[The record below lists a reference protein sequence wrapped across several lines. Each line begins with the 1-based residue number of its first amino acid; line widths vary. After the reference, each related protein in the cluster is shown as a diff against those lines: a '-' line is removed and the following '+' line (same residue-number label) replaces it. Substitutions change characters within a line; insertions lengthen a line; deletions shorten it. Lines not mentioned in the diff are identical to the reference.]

1 MEYVVVSFKFE
12 VTLLSEFFN
21 SESNN
26 FIASVCGGVYFWW
39 KSCDLNQYH
48 VIDSSQINIYAMKGK
63 YLLVKIKYFLNIK

>member
-26 FIASVCGGVYFWW
+26 FIASVCGGVYF
-39 KSCDLNQYH
+39 
-48 VIDSSQINIYAMKGK
+48 
-63 YLLVKIKYFLNIK
+63 